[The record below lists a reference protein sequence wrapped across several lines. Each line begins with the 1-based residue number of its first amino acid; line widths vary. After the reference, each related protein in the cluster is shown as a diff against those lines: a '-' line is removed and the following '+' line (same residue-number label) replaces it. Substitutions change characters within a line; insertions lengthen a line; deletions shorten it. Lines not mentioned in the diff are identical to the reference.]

1 MTLKKKRCS
10 TQNGALPSFG
20 VKINTLGERGPNFL
34 RRSNVSRGNKTTVQ
48 LQNLLQPHRMT
59 LPVKCLWQQ
68 QLFISDSYRFP
79 NWLPMFTSL
88 HPPVLTQTQQNG
100 SKKVTWLCQVLHFQ
114 SFLGC
119 FFLRFHFPFN
129 FGWFHQPSS
138 TRSTLSTLC
147 LANVLCTLEEL
158 QCFHTTTK
166 AFELGGLQG
175 LPTA

>member
-1 MTLKKKRCS
+1 MRE
-10 TQNGALPSFG
+10 GR
-20 VKINTLGERGPNFL
+20 IFL

-59 LPVKCLWQQ
+59 LPAKCLWQQ

-100 SKKVTWLCQVLHFQ
+100 SKKLTWLCQVLHVQ

-119 FFLRFHFPFN
+119 FFLPFHFPFN

-138 TRSTLSTLC
+138 TINPQHVWHVVPCQCAVHVGGIAMLPHHDEGHRTL
-147 LANVLCTLEEL
+147 
-158 QCFHTTTK
+158 
-166 AFELGGLQG
+166 
-175 LPTA
+175 